1 MVRDGGARGFGSPT
15 LSCHEVCTV
24 GVSSCTRTI
33 WQTSAPAVNFQKGP
47 RARPRWFLHTA
58 YATKNRTH
66 THIRTPAWWPKTGAW
81 PPSGDGIDGWTQAER
96 NAHLLPCWTQ
106 CTRVGWFMF
115 ISTYTRRLRAF
126 LLFQDLT
133 SYSLHHQLA
142 SRELGKKYIP
152 TNLTAI

>member
-1 MVRDGGARGFGSPT
+1 MVRDGSARGFGSPT

-66 THIRTPAWWPKTGAW
+66 THT
-81 PPSGDGIDGWTQAER
+81 SER
-96 NAHLLPCWTQ
+96 QPGGLKQGPDH
-106 CTRVGWFMF
+106 RVGMA
-115 ISTYTRRLRAF
+115 SMVEHRLGGMLTYFPAEHSVRGWG
-126 LLFQDLT
+126 DLCLSAHT
-133 SYSLHHQLA
+133 PDGSVPFFYF
-142 SRELGKKYIP
+142 RI
-152 TNLTAI
+152 